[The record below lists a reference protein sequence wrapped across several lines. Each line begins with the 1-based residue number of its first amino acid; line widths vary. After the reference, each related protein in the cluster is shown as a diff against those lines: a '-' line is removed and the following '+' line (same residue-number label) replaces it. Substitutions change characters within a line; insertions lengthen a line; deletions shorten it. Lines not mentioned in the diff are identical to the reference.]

1 MKKIGKQ
8 TIQFEHKI
16 GITGSYSIVGPK
28 EGNGNFAKFFH
39 QILSDD
45 LFGQDSYE
53 KAERKMFLSA
63 VLECLKEANMQTT
76 DIDVLIGGDLMNQII
91 SSNFAARE
99 LQAPF
104 LGVFGACST
113 MVEGLIVAST
123 LVDGNGFNNV
133 VCVTGSHFSTAE
145 KQFRYPLE
153 LGTQRP
159 PTSQWTVTG
168 AGATIVSSKKSDVKI
183 VRATIGK
190 VVDWNVCDVN
200 NMGGAM
206 APAALETLYTFFEDT
221 KTKPC
226 DYDLIL
232 TGDLGKMGSEILR
245 DLMEYRGYK
254 LESNY
259 GDCGQMIF
267 SNNQKVFQGGS
278 GCGCVAS
285 VFNSYVIKRLKSGD
299 LKKVLVVATGA
310 LMNTLSSQQGDSI
323 PCIAHLIELEGKNV

>member
-1 MKKIGKQ
+1 MKKVGKQ
-8 TIQFEHKI
+8 TIIFEHKP
-16 GITGSYSIVGPK
+16 GILSSYSIVGPK
-28 EGNGNFAKFFH
+28 EGKGNFAKFFH

-53 KAERKMFLSA
+53 KAERKMLLSA
-63 VLECLKEANMQTT
+63 VLECLKEANLQTT
-76 DIDVLIGGDLMNQII
+76 DIDALVGGDLMNQII
-91 SSNFAARE
+91 SSNFMARE

-113 MVEGLIVAST
+113 MVESLIVGGT
-123 LVDGNGFNNV
+123 LVDGKCFKHV

-168 AGATIVSSKKSDVKI
+168 AGATILSNQKCDVKI
-183 VRATIGK
+183 TRATIGK

-206 APAALETLYTFFEDT
+206 APAALETLCTFFEDT
-221 KTKPC
+221 KTSPC

-232 TGDLGKMGSEILR
+232 TGDLGKLGSEILR
-245 DLMEYRGYK
+245 DLMEFRGYK

-259 GDCGQMIF
+259 GDCGQMMF

-285 VFNSYVIKRLKSGD
+285 ILNSYVVKRLKEGT
-299 LKKVLVVATGA
+299 LKKVLVIATGA
-310 LMNTLSSQQGDSI
+310 LMSPLSSQQGDSI

>member
-8 TIQFEHKI
+8 TIFFENPPYII
-16 GITGSYSIVGPK
+16 GNYSIVGPK
-28 EGNGNFAKFFH
+28 EGKGNFAKFFNEV
-39 QILSDD
+39 LKDD
-45 LFGQDSYE
+45 KYGQDSYE

-63 VLECLKEANMQTT
+63 VEGAISSCNLERD
-76 DIDVLIGGDLMNQII
+76 DIDVMVAGDLMNQII

-99 LQAPF
+99 LQVPF
-104 LGVFGACST
+104 LGMFGACST
-113 MVEGLIVAST
+113 MVESLIVGSI
-123 LVDGNGFNNV
+123 LVDGNFAQNV
-133 VCVTGSHFSTAE
+133 ACATGSHFSSAE

-168 AGATIVSSKKSDVKI
+168 AGCSILSKTKSSVKI
-183 VRATIGK
+183 TYATIGK
-190 VVDWNVCDVN
+190 VVDWNVGDVN

-221 KTKPC
+221 NTKPA

-232 TGDLGKMGSEILR
+232 TGDLGKLGSEVLR
-245 DLMEYRGYK
+245 DLLEFRGYK
-254 LESNY
+254 LGANY

-285 VFNSYVIKRLKSGD
+285 ILNSYVIQRMRSGKLKN
-299 LKKVLVVATGA
+299 VIVIATGA
-310 LMNTLSSQQGDSI
+310 LMSTLSSQQGDSI
-323 PCIAHLIELEGKNV
+323 PSIAHLVVLKGGK